1 MDAEKKKGKKRGS
14 RNRSSDDGR
23 DVALE
28 NKLINTR
35 RAIIPPRIVSRRY
48 LPPGCDY
55 KRASVYYS
63 RLRSSVFHAEQAAAR
78 AASCFRQYSDIR
90 FISRLAILSRWWI
103 IISPAQN
110 RGRRVS
116 REFAT

>member
-1 MDAEKKKGKKRGS
+1 MDAEKKKGGKEKKKKKRIEES
-14 RNRSSDDGR
+14 KQRRPRD

-35 RAIIPPRIVSRRY
+35 RAIIPPRIVSRPY

-63 RLRSSVFHAEQAAAR
+63 RLCSSVFHA
-78 AASCFRQYSDIR
+78 ASSRGATLCCFRQYSSLEFD
-90 FISRLAILSRWWI
+90 SSL
-103 IISPAQN
+103 
-110 RGRRVS
+110 VS
-116 REFAT
+116 RFLAAG